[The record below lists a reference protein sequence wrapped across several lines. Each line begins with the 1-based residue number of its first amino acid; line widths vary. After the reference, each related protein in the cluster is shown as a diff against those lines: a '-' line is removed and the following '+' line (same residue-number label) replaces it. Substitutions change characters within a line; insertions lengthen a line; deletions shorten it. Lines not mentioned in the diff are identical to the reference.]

1 MGTSGVFGFYYQGR
15 FYVIYNHWDSY
26 PEGLGQSVVGELFDV
41 LHAGNLEQWKALVSQ
56 LKVVSYDIKP
66 TAEDIEKLKP
76 HTNLSVSGGSTDDW
90 YCLLRDC
97 QGSLEEVLKSGY
109 CLNHCNNNV
118 LDDFGE
124 YGYIVN
130 LDHETLDFYHFC
142 QHEDHDDS
150 KAISFSFANGDLRGL
165 EFLMKTDLW
174 CSCLGPET
182 NEVGL
187 AVVSGTN
194 EVNGTSAAQINSAAY
209 MAQAVMW
216 AHQRSLADVS
226 N

>member
-56 LKVVSYDIKP
+56 LKVVGDGIKP

-76 HTNLSVSGGSTDDW
+76 YTNLSVSDRSTDDW

-97 QGSLEEVLKSGY
+97 QGSLKEVLESGY
-109 CLNHCNNNV
+109 CLNHCDNNR

-142 QHEDHDDS
+142 HHENHDRS
-150 KAISFSFANGDLRGL
+150 KPISFSFANGDLSIL
-165 EFLMKTDLW
+165 SLLMKTDVW
-174 CSCLGPET
+174 CSCLGPEDSS
-182 NEVGL
+182 
-187 AVVSGTN
+187 AVTD
-194 EVNGTSAAQINSAAY
+194 EVNATSAAH
-209 MAQAVMW
+209 MAQAMMW